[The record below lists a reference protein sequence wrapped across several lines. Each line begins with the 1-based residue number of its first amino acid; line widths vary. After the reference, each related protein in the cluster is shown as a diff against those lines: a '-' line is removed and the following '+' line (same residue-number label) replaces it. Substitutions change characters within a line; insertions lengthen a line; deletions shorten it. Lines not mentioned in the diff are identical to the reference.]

1 MKGKVIFL
9 FLAWK
14 EMRYA
19 KVKFLLI
26 IGIITL
32 ITSLVLSISG
42 LANGLSVDNA
52 SAIKNMPADTYVV
65 EAGDTH
71 RLERSQLTKQDISS
85 IKGGS
90 PLGLKMV
97 EINLGG
103 KTVNVSLF
111 AADRDSTFMPTTED
125 HPKLAPYE
133 VLADPG
139 LKEEGLEIGDS
150 FTYEDKK
157 WMIKGFTEKRFSY
170 GHTPAIFTSLE
181 TWEDL
186 FGDSLTY
193 QAILFTNGGTIDTPS
208 KMDIASKEDILS
220 NVPGY
225 SAEQGSLNM
234 MVIFLL
240 IISAIVLATFF
251 YVMTLQKL
259 HQYGV
264 LKAIGTKA
272 GILLRAL
279 FAQISTLTIA
289 GIVAG
294 NVVTF
299 GLTLVIPAGVPFEL
313 PVTMILFNSALI
325 LLMAWIGSL
334 LSFRSI
340 VTVDPLQAIG
350 SVK

>member
-19 KVKFLLI
+19 KLKFLLI
-26 IGIITL
+26 ISIITL

-71 RLERSQLTKQDISS
+71 QLERSQLTEQDISS

-97 EINLGG
+97 EIYQGG

-111 AADRDSTFMPTTED
+111 AADPDSAFMPMTTGN
-125 HPKLAPYE
+125 PKLSPYE

-139 LKEEGLEIGDS
+139 LKEEGFQIGDS
-150 FTYEDKK
+150 FTYNDKN

-186 FGDSLTY
+186 FGVTY
-193 QAILFTNGGTIDTPS
+193 QALLFTNVETIDTPS
-208 KMDIASKEDILS
+208 ELDIASKEEILS

-279 FAQISTLTIA
+279 FAQISILTIS

-294 NVVTF
+294 NVVTY

-313 PVTMILFNSALI
+313 SVTMIVFNSALI

-334 LSFRSI
+334 LSFRNI